1 MQLLV
6 LLWWFLKWFLVVW
19 QWQSTHPSDSLAL
32 SDQIKDIIW
41 FIGPIT
47 FIKHFWKKN
56 RQTTL
61 KESLYPIL
69 FSIYTIFFI
78 KVKSISSD
86 DFFDIPA
93 GQNELFCQS
102 KVKILCKL
110 KTKVIKLKNGLTW
123 NSWNCPFTN
132 LRTNDDF
139 PTADSPNSTN
149 LNCANLPPAPA
160 PALFEAP
167 PGRAACEFAILNL

>member
-1 MQLLV
+1 MVFKMILGGMAMAIDTSIRFLS
-6 LLWWFLKWFLVVW
+6 LIRSNKIYHMIHRPHNIYYAFLKEK
-19 QWQSTHPSDSLAL
+19 SSN
-32 SDQIKDIIW
+32 DIERK
-41 FIGPIT
+41 FVSY
-47 FIKHFWKKN
+47 F
-56 RQTTL
+56 
-61 KESLYPIL
+61 
-69 FSIYTIFFI
+69 IYTIFFI

-93 GQNELFCQS
+93 GQNELFCHS